1 MERRTATRLL
11 MANGEMPTEL
21 DRAFVMRLLGKVP
34 VLQATVAVAKRIARL
49 LRRQSDDRLDAVL
62 DEAVATSLA
71 SFVAELRKNIAA
83 MQAALDLPWSTSAVE
98 GQINRLKMIK
108 RTMYGRAGFE
118 LLRARVLCPS

>member
-1 MERRTATRLL
+1 
-11 MANGEMPTEL
+11 
-21 DRAFVMRLLGKVP
+21 MRLLGKVP